1 MSKRIILKKLT
12 QKVEESKGTSLAAT
26 STPDTKWIV
35 IQEKCPRDE
44 VPNVTSG
51 KMSSKGKEVMPPPE
65 AKKKARS
72 MARPNEVAN
81 MAVTRLVVPG
91 EVTSA
96 NPIATLGPRVT
107 ILRCPAT
114 VEKLLEAVIPPFDK
128 EEVEKLD
135 LD

>member
-1 MSKRIILKKLT
+1 M
-12 QKVEESKGTSLAAT
+12 
-26 STPDTKWIV
+26 PDISPS
-35 IQEKCPRDE
+35 EA
-44 VPNVTSG
+44 G
-51 KMSSKGKEVMPPPE
+51 SKGKEALPLPE

-72 MARPNEVAN
+72 MARPSEVAN

-135 LD
+135 LDRVVSKLFHILS